1 MWPPRSS
8 VKGIAVSWPFWLTL
22 VIFSITYLGLAL
34 GRLPGLRTDRTG
46 IALAGAAL
54 LLATGCLTFKQ
65 AVVDGLGPEGFGTLA
80 LLLGMMLVVSTLRSA
95 GLFELLAKWTMER
108 VRSGYG
114 LLAVTIALSGLLSAV
129 LVNDV
134 VCVALT
140 PLILDL
146 AKRLRLDPRPHLI
159 GLALAANAGSTATP
173 TGNPQNMIIA
183 VMARDLS
190 YLRFVS
196 KLGPI
201 ALLSLGVCYLVT
213 ALVFRR
219 ALLARE
225 ATPEEKQRDAAAPLQ
240 RALRRP
246 HKFLLIK
253 SLLVVAGTIIA
264 FILGAPMPVAALTAA
279 AVLLL
284 DRIEPGRIYRQ
295 VDFGLLV
302 MFAGLFVVVHA
313 FNTNVVRLWGVE
325 HWTLLQ
331 QRPVDLLSLL
341 SAALSNLV
349 SNVPAVLLFQPVL
362 DVMPADARQ
371 TGWLA
376 LAMSSTLAGNL
387 TILGSVANL
396 IVVEQ
401 ARKQGVT
408 ITLADYCKVGVPV
421 TVLTLALGIAWLL
434 FVPY

>member
-1 MWPPRSS
+1 M
-8 VKGIAVSWPFWLTL
+8 ALPFWLTL
-22 VIFSITYLGLAL
+22 ILFSLTYLGLAL
-34 GRLPGLRTDRTG
+34 GKLPRLRTDRTG

-65 AVVDGLGPEGFGTLA
+65 AVLEGLGEEGFGTLA
-80 LLLGMMLVVSTLRSA
+80 LLLGMMIVVSTLRSA
-95 GLFELLAKWTMER
+95 GLFELLAGWTMDR
-108 VRSGYG
+108 VRGGYG
-114 LLAVTIALSGLLSAV
+114 LLAVTIGMGGLLSAV

-146 AKRLRLDPRPHLI
+146 ARRLRLDPRPHLI

-183 VMARDLS
+183 QLAHDVS

-196 KLGPI
+196 RLGPI

-213 ALVFRR
+213 ALVFRT
-219 ALLARE
+219 ALRTQE
-225 ATPEEKQRDAAAPLQ
+225 ATPEEKQRDSAPPQ
-240 RALRRP
+240 IPALRRP
-246 HKFLLIK
+246 QKALLLK
-253 SLLVVAGTIIA
+253 SLLVTGGAIVGFIA
-264 FILGAPMPVAALTAA
+264 GAPMPVVALVAA

-284 DRIEPGRIYRQ
+284 GCIEPGRIYRQ
-295 VDFGLLV
+295 VDYGLLV

-313 FNTNVVRLWGVE
+313 FNTNVVRHWGVE
-325 HWTLLQ
+325 HWTFLQ

-341 SAALSNLV
+341 SATLSNLV

-362 DVMPADARQ
+362 NAMPAGARE

-401 ARKQGVT
+401 ARKEGVT

-421 TVLTLALGIAWLL
+421 TVLTLALGIVWLQ
-434 FVPY
+434 FVAY

>member
-1 MWPPRSS
+1 L
-8 VKGIAVSWPFWLTL
+8 KGVAVSLPFWLTL
-22 VIFSITYLGLAL
+22 ILFSLTYLGLAL
-34 GRLPGLRTDRTG
+34 GKLPWLRTDRTG

-65 AVVDGLGPEGFGTLA
+65 AVLEGLGEEGFGTLA
-80 LLLGMMLVVSTLRSA
+80 LLLGMMIVVSTLRSA
-95 GLFELLAKWTMER
+95 GLFELLAGWTMDR
-108 VRSGYG
+108 VRGGYG
-114 LLAVTIALSGLLSAV
+114 LLAVTIGLGGLLSAV

-146 AKRLRLDPRPHLI
+146 ARRLRLDPRPHLI

-183 VMARDLS
+183 QLAHDVS
-190 YLRFVS
+190 YLRFVAR
-196 KLGPI
+196 LGPI
-201 ALLSLGVCYLVT
+201 ALLSLVVCYLVT
-213 ALVFRR
+213 ALVFRT
-219 ALLARE
+219 ALRPRE
-225 ATPEEKQRDAAAPLQ
+225 ATPEEKQRDAAPPQ
-240 RALRRP
+240 IPALRHP
-246 HKFLLIK
+246 QKALLVK
-253 SLLVVAGTIIA
+253 SLLVTGGAILGFVA
-264 FILGAPMPVAALTAA
+264 GAPMPVVALVAA

-284 DRIEPGRIYRQ
+284 GCIEPVRIYRQ
-295 VDFGLLV
+295 VDYGLLV
-302 MFAGLFVVVHA
+302 MFAGLFVVVYA
-313 FNTNVVRLWGVE
+313 FNTNIVRHWGVE
-325 HWTLLQ
+325 HWTFLQ

-362 DVMPADARQ
+362 NAMPAGARE

-421 TVLTLALGIAWLL
+421 TVLTLALGIAWLQ
-434 FVPY
+434 FVAY

>member
-1 MWPPRSS
+1 M
-8 VKGIAVSWPFWLTL
+8 VVSLPFWLTL
-22 VIFSITYLGLAL
+22 IFFSLTYLGLAL
-34 GRLPGLRTDRTG
+34 GKVPGLRTDRTG

-54 LLATGCLTFKQ
+54 LLATGCLQFKQ
-65 AVVDGLGPEGFGTLA
+65 AVVDGLGEEGFGTLA
-80 LLLGMMLVVSTLRSA
+80 LLLGMMIVVSVLRSA
-95 GLFELLAKWTMER
+95 SLFELLASWTMER

-114 LLAVTIALSGLLSAV
+114 LLAVTIGLGGLLSAV

-146 AKRLRLDPRPHLI
+146 ARRLRLDPRPHLI

-183 VMARDLS
+183 VMARDVS

-196 KLGPI
+196 RLGPI
-201 ALLSLGVCYLVT
+201 ALLSLAVCYLMT
-213 ALVFRR
+213 ALVFRA
-219 ALLARE
+219 ALRPRE
-225 ATPEEKQRDAAAPLQ
+225 ATAEEKQRDTTPPQ
-240 RALRRP
+240 QPALRRP
-246 HKFLLIK
+246 HKRLLIK
-253 SLLVVAGTIIA
+253 ALVVVAGAITGFA
-264 FILGAPMPVAALTAA
+264 LGAPMPVVALVAA

-284 DRIEPGRIYRQ
+284 DRIEPERIFRQ
-295 VDFGLLV
+295 VDFSLLV

-362 DVMPADARQ
+362 NTMPAGSRETA
-371 TGWLA
+371 WLA

-401 ARKQGVT
+401 ARRQGVT

-421 TVLTLALGIAWLL
+421 TLLTLALGIAWLQ
-434 FVPY
+434 FVYY